1 MLGLGIDITPI
12 ERIATLDGAY
22 PERFRSKVLAPGEAP
37 SSAESLAGL
46 WAAKEAVSKAL
57 GTGFGEFGPRDI
69 HIGYDPH
76 GAPTVK
82 LLGRAK
88 QVAEAR
94 GITRVF
100 VSISHAGGMAVAC
113 AVAL

>member
-1 MLGLGIDITPI
+1 MLGLGIDITPV
-12 ERIATLDGAY
+12 ERIAALDRAY
-22 PERFRSKVLAPGEAP
+22 PERFRGKVLAPLEAP
-37 SSAESLAGL
+37 SSPESLAGL
-46 WAAKEAVSKAL
+46 WAAKEAVSKAI

-69 HIGYDPH
+69 YIGYDLH
-76 GAPTVK
+76 GAPLVT
-82 LLGRAK
+82 LMGRAG

-94 GITRVF
+94 GITQLL